1 MSEPRFGV
9 IIPAA
14 GRSRRF
20 GIGDKLSQDVGGRPM
35 LLRTVELFTRRDDVA
50 AIVVA
55 APPDELDEFRTRF
68 GTQLGFHGA
77 KVVAGGTIERWETV
91 RNALAAIPEDCT
103 HVAVH
108 DAARPAAS
116 EELLQR
122 VFDAARVHDAVI
134 PGDPVTSTL
143 KRVSEET
150 VDAEQED
157 AVADA
162 ILGSFAESTKIKG
175 RRVTGTVPREHLVAV
190 QTPQVFR
197 AELLRR
203 AYAQPDLD
211 GATDDAMLVE
221 RLGAEVIV
229 VDGDPRNVKVTT
241 QADLALVRALLR
253 R

>member
-203 AYAQPDLD
+203 AYAQGGLE

-221 RLGAEVIV
+221 RLGTEVIV

-241 QADLALVRALLR
+241 PADLALVRALLR
-253 R
+253 K

>member
-20 GIGDKLSQDVGGRPM
+20 GLGDKLSQDVGGRPM

-55 APPDELDEFRTRF
+55 APPEELDEFRTRF

-162 ILGSFAESTKIKG
+162 ILGSFADTTRIKG

-203 AYAQPDLD
+203 AYAQGGLE

-241 QADLALVRALLR
+241 PADLALVRALLR
-253 R
+253 K

>member
-55 APPDELDEFRTRF
+55 APPEELDEFRTRF

-203 AYAQPDLD
+203 AYAQGGLE

-241 QADLALVRALLR
+241 PADLALVRALLR
-253 R
+253 K

>member
-1 MSEPRFGV
+1 MSDFKVGV

-14 GRSRRF
+14 GRSSRF
-20 GIGDKLSQDVGGRPM
+20 GLGDKLAQDLGGRPM
-35 LLRTVELFTRRDDVA
+35 ILRSVELFTRRDDVG

-55 APPDELDEFRTRF
+55 APPAEIDEFRARF

-77 KVVAGGTIERWETV
+77 KIVAGGTIERWETV
-91 RNALAAIPEDCT
+91 RNALEAIPAECT

-108 DAARPAAS
+108 DGARPAAS
-116 EELLQR
+116 EELIAR

-143 KRVSEET
+143 KRVSAET
-150 VDAEQED
+150 VQAEEDD
-157 AVADA
+157 AVADL
-162 ILGSFAESTKIKG
+162 ILGEISDSTKIMG
-175 RRVTGTVPREHLVAV
+175 RRVTGTVSREHLVAI

-203 AYAQPDLD
+203 AYAQPDLG

-229 VDGDPRNVKVTT
+229 VDGDPRNIKVTT
-241 QADLALVRALLR
+241 PADLALLRALMR
-253 R
+253 K

>member
-20 GIGDKLSQDVGGRPM
+20 GLGDKLSQDVGGRPM

-203 AYAQPDLD
+203 AYAQGGLE

-221 RLGAEVIV
+221 RLGTEVIV

-241 QADLALVRALLR
+241 PADLALVRALLR
-253 R
+253 K